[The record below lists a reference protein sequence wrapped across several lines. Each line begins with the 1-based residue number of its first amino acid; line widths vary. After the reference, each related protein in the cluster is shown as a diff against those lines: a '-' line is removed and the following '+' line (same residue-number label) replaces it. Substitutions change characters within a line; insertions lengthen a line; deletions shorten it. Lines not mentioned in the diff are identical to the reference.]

1 MFAFVQSVEF
11 EISRDYV
18 GRIVG
23 SGGAAVN
30 KLRDLL
36 GVKVDF
42 SDEIDEREKEG
53 GKKKKAIAQK
63 ARVKVCTALYY
74 FMRC

>member
-1 MFAFVQSVEF
+1 MLNRILCCDSLQSVEF

-23 SGGAAVN
+23 SNGVAVN

-36 GVKVDF
+36 GVKIDF
-42 SDEIDEREKEG
+42 SDEVDEREKEG
-53 GKKKKAIAQK
+53 GKKKKAVAQK
-63 ARVKVCTALYY
+63 AKVKVHIIT
-74 FMRC
+74 